1 MYSIGFPDI
10 FNGSTVNLDK
20 DYYAIKTNLKAL
32 LMSNRGGLFGDPNY
46 GLNMK
51 QILWDQACK
60 PVVVEL
66 LNDEIFHA
74 IYSYMPQI
82 TVTRDDIDVT
92 VDGNL
97 VNASISVK
105 ADSGVI
111 SNLFNIKILLDD
123 EQ

>member
-32 LMSNRGGLFGDPNY
+32 LMSNRGELFGDPNY

-66 LNDEIFHA
+66 LKDEIFNA

>member
-32 LMSNRGGLFGDPNY
+32 LMSSRGGLFGDPNY

-66 LNDEIFHA
+66 LKDEIFNA

>member
-32 LMSNRGGLFGDPNY
+32 LMSSRGGLFGDPNY

-51 QILWDQACK
+51 EILWDQACK

-66 LNDEIFHA
+66 LKDEIFNA